1 MPSLPASGITLLE
14 SPSGD
19 GARFPFLA
27 ADSTGRAVLSW
38 VERGAD
44 SVPAVRFSVR
54 RRGEAWRRAE
64 TLVRDSA
71 LLVNF
76 ADFASVVPMD
86 DGRLVGQWLRLGEAR
101 HAYDLFLAQSVNDGD
116 IWSAPV
122 NPHGN
127 ARPGEHGFVSMYS
140 MPGGGTAV
148 QFLDGSFAPP
158 SARAMVLRHVLFDST
173 ARVRDASVIDDRVC
187 DCCQTDAAM
196 TSRGP
201 VVVYRDRSADEI
213 RDIAVARRV
222 GEGWEVG
229 VVHDDG
235 WHINGCPVNGP
246 AVAADGERVAV
257 AWFTGARDTAR
268 VRIAFSDDAGAT
280 FGAALDL
287 ATGPTALGR
296 VDVALLP
303 DGRALVV
310 WLERATREEADIR
323 LAAVS
328 AELSITWHAVAGRT
342 DAGRPSGFPRMTRA
356 GDEVL
361 VAWTATGTPTR
372 VTLASVTAR

>member
-1 MPSLPASGITLLE
+1 
-14 SPSGD
+14 
-19 GARFPFLA
+19 
-27 ADSTGRAVLSW
+27 
-38 VERGAD
+38 
-44 SVPAVRFSVR
+44 
-54 RRGEAWRRAE
+54 
-64 TLVRDSA
+64 
-71 LLVNF
+71 
-76 ADFASVVPMD
+76 
-86 DGRLVGQWLRLGEAR
+86 
-101 HAYDLFLAQSVNDGD
+101 
-116 IWSAPV
+116 
-122 NPHGN
+122 
-127 ARPGEHGFVSMYS
+127 
-140 MPGGGTAV
+140 
-148 QFLDGSFAPP
+148 
-158 SARAMVLRHVLFDST
+158 
-173 ARVRDASVIDDRVC
+173 
-187 DCCQTDAAM
+187 
-196 TSRGP
+196 
-201 VVVYRDRSADEI
+201 
-213 RDIAVARRV
+213 
-222 GEGWEVG
+222 
-229 VVHDDG
+229 
-235 WHINGCPVNGP
+235 VNGP